1 MANYHV
7 TKDKDSGSWKV
18 LREGAQRA
26 SQRVPLQSQAETI
39 AKKLSHASGGGEVVI
54 HRPSGQIRD
63 KDTVAPG
70 KDPNPPRDRQH

>member
-26 SQRVPLQSQAETI
+26 SQRVSLQSQAEAI
-39 AKKLSHASGGGEVVI
+39 AKKLSHGSGGGEVVI
-54 HRPSGQIRD
+54 HRPDGKIRD

-70 KDPNPPRDRQH
+70 RDPHPPIDKKH